1 MPVNS
6 KLNKHLVEKIDPL
19 SCVQQIVDSYSRYQE
34 IAQQEETKRRNIA
47 AWEKTTIEEIQSKR
61 EILITYLERS
71 FDERAE
77 NFKQLFQCLDQ
88 AMNTGNNQEL
98 TNVLDSIV
106 NIAKSSP
113 FKDLANLHS
122 VQKALDDPEHRWE
135 F

>member
-1 MPVNS
+1 
-6 KLNKHLVEKIDPL
+6 
-19 SCVQQIVDSYSRYQE
+19 
-34 IAQQEETKRRNIA
+34 
-47 AWEKTTIEEIQSKR
+47 
-61 EILITYLERS
+61 
-71 FDERAE
+71 
-77 NFKQLFQCLDQ
+77 
-88 AMNTGNNQEL
+88 MNTGNNQEL